1 MLIRKL
7 HVLAI
12 VLLFLSVSAG
22 MAVGSPDT
30 SQPPSVEE
38 AFWKR
43 EWKTIDEF
51 LKLDHAALSPR
62 ELTLGANALWLQ
74 KRWGEALALLQ
85 KIDEADFPSALVP
98 YRDMMIVLALER
110 TGEKQK
116 AYERAQGLLNKVPE
130 ELGFYVAYALSRLSD
145 DNETRR
151 CWLETMLTKATNQ
164 AQTSQTLN
172 ELLGTTGD
180 NLAYALQLLKFEPM
194 NSQALSC
201 LGKSPR
207 PYGGPVANALG
218 YAAYLRGEY
227 AKAIPLFLEVPLDSA
242 DGLKSRYYR
251 AVSLYRLERYEEA
264 LKLWEWL
271 ALNGKSYG
279 ESSVRRLGI
288 LAGQGEREKT
298 LESLQRIADRG
309 NSTVRPRALYSL
321 YTLVPEEQK
330 EFLKK
335 ELIDKYAMTEG
346 TQAILWDDAWQAW
359 KKGNT
364 REALRIWEHFFS
376 LSNGAMRERLLYWT
390 ARGYEKLEQ
399 KGKAEELFHTLIS
412 DYPLSIYSFLASPG
426 GPSFTGETP
435 SELEREKCELEEW
448 GFVFYA
454 RLRLLKEGS
463 SSAYYRAAIL
473 SEWLEDEPGAYSA
486 ASTLASA
493 LLKKNPLPKKGICFL
508 YPRPY
513 RGHVLQSAERF
524 GVEPNLIWSVM
535 KQESAFDADVNSWV
549 GAIGLMQLMPATG
562 KEEAKLL
569 GMEKVDLWQ
578 PETNILLGA
587 SHLGRLQKRFR
598 RLEWAIAAYNAGGGA
613 VGRWIK
619 EGEERPF
626 DEWMEDIPYNETR
639 NYVRKVMGNLFVYRM
654 LY

>member
-1 MLIRKL
+1 MD
-7 HVLAI
+7 I
-12 VLLFLSVSAG
+12 VLYGIFQQIDDISVVGNREGFLLGHV
-22 MAVGSPDT
+22 
-30 SQPPSVEE
+30 
-38 AFWKR
+38 
-43 EWKTIDEF
+43 F
-51 LKLDHAALSPR
+51 LGQRKSFLCVICDPR
-62 ELTLGANALWLQ
+62 Y
-74 KRWGEALALLQ
+74 
-85 KIDEADFPSALVP
+85 PALV
-98 YRDMMIVLALER
+98 V
-110 TGEKQK
+110 
-116 AYERAQGLLNKVPE
+116 
-130 ELGFYVAYALSRLSD
+130 
-145 DNETRR
+145 
-151 CWLETMLTKATNQ
+151 
-164 AQTSQTLN
+164 
-172 ELLGTTGD
+172 
-180 NLAYALQLLKFEPM
+180 
-194 NSQALSC
+194 SC
-201 LGKSPR
+201 LDARGVHFR
-207 PYGGPVANALG
+207 DNANSSG
-218 YAAYLRGEY
+218 Y
-227 AKAIPLFLEVPLDSA
+227 F
-242 DGLKSRYYR
+242 
-251 AVSLYRLERYEEA
+251 YRLERYEEA

-309 NSTVRPRALYSL
+309 NSTVRPKALYSL

-364 REALRIWEHFFS
+364 REALRIWEHFLS
-376 LSNGAMRERLLYWT
+376 LSNGTMRERLLYWT

-508 YPRPY
+508 YPRPGSRKRCEFY
-513 RGHVLQSAERF
+513 
-524 GVEPNLIWSVM
+524 
-535 KQESAFDADVNSWV
+535 
-549 GAIGLMQLMPATG
+549 TG
-562 KEEAKLL
+562 K
-569 GMEKVDLWQ
+569 
-578 PETNILLGA
+578 GA
-587 SHLGRLQKRFR
+587 CSNVKICGGKRT
-598 RLEWAIAAYNAGGGA
+598 GHKGS
-613 VGRWIK
+613 V
-619 EGEERPF
+619 
-626 DEWMEDIPYNETR
+626 
-639 NYVRKVMGNLFVYRM
+639 
-654 LY
+654 